1 MGPFYLRRLRRR
13 PWRPLCVLLLC
24 AAFAALLCRLSEQ
37 AAGQERELER
47 VHSSMDVRCT
57 VSDVRGTSTT
67 SLRMSEGIIWRVTDP
82 EGPLTPHVRDLR
94 MTKEF
99 YYDCAE
105 LGVSSGALT
114 GVTDESCAEAL
125 DPAFGA
131 EGEYFSEGF
140 YGSSDLLC
148 LVSEGLYSQLGGSG
162 SVALA
167 LRDPYGEL
175 WGDASGEYEFTV
187 AGRYPGGGTE
197 IYIPWPCA
205 AGLMEELSGTLSC
218 DSMTFYA
225 RDNRRLGALAEA
237 AASTFCPVDPAGSS
251 TIYSYALTVHDSQY
265 LETVETLEASI
276 RRTQLTIPALL
287 LGALAA
293 GLLSSYLYMRG
304 ERRSFALMRTIGM
317 PRARLALAMLSEQLV
332 PQAAG
337 CALAAAVFG
346 RALPAAALFACTLLG
361 VCAGA
366 APVIRQRP
374 AALLS
379 KKE

>member
-13 PWRPLCVLLLC
+13 PWRPLCALLLC
-24 AAFAALLCRLSEQ
+24 AAFAALLCRLSGQVDEQ
-37 AAGQERELER
+37 KSELEL
-47 VHSSMDVRCT
+47 VHSGMDVRCT
-57 VSDVRGTSTT
+57 ASDVRGTTT
-67 SLRMSEGIIWRVTDP
+67 TGLRMSAGYIWRATDP
-82 EGPLTPHVRDLR
+82 EGPLTPHIWDLQL
-94 MTKEF
+94 TKEF
-99 YYDCAE
+99 YYDCAA

-131 EGEYFSEGF
+131 DVDYFSDGF
-140 YGSSDLLC
+140 YGSGELLC
-148 LVSEGLYSQLGGSG
+148 LVSEGLYARLGGSG
-162 SVALA
+162 QITLTV
-167 LRDPYGEL
+167 RDPYGEL
-175 WGDASGEYEFTV
+175 WGDATGEYEFAV
-187 AGRYPGGGTE
+187 AGCYAGSGTE
-197 IYIPWPCA
+197 IYISWPCA
-205 AGLMEELSGTLSC
+205 TGLMEELSGTLSC

-225 RDNRRLGALAEA
+225 LDNRRLDALAEA
-237 AASTFCPVDPAGSS
+237 AASTFCPIDPAGGS

-265 LETVETLEASI
+265 LETVETIEANI

-293 GLLSSYLYMRG
+293 GFLSSYLYMRG
-304 ERRSFALMRTIGM
+304 ERRNFALMRTIGM
-317 PRARLALAMLSEQLV
+317 PRARLAVAILSEQLV

-337 CALAAAVFG
+337 CALAAAVFDG
-346 RALPAAALFACTLLG
+346 ALPAAVLFACTLLG

-366 APVIRQRP
+366 VPVSRQRP

>member
-131 EGEYFSEGF
+131 EVEYFSEGF

-287 LGALAA
+287 QGALAA
-293 GLLSSYLYMRG
+293 GFLSSYLYMRG

>member
-131 EGEYFSEGF
+131 EVEYFSEGF

-287 LGALAA
+287 QGALAA

-317 PRARLALAMLSEQLV
+317 PRARLAIAMLCEQLV

-346 RALPAAALFACTLLG
+346 GALPAAALFACTLFG

-366 APVIRQRP
+366 VPVIQQRP
-374 AALLS
+374 SALLS